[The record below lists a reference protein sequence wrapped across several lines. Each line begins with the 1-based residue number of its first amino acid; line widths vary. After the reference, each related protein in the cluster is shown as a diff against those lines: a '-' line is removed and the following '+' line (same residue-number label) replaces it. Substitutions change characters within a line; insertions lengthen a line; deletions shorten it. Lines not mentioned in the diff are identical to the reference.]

1 MTGKQEQNQT
11 CLACQ
16 RKWFR
21 VYPLCYEEAGGW
33 SDLIVFSQRE
43 WTVARPQWKQ
53 RGHWGNVVGVQV
65 ADDVLDKITV
75 VKVRS
80 E

>member
-1 MTGKQEQNQT
+1 MYG
-11 CLACQ
+11 
-16 RKWFR
+16 
-21 VYPLCYEEAGGW
+21 
-33 SDLIVFSQRE
+33 E